1 MLRLA
6 ITYDT
11 AKNGGSAW
19 HSLRSCQ
26 FKKLGEVLGTR
37 RWLVPIQE
45 TRHKAWCFAVAHT
58 TAQTSARLA
67 CSFLYPFQRLRKRKL
82 NGYKKTECTLCMHSA
97 KFVVGVTGL
106 EPMASWPPVKRA
118 TKLRHTP
125 IEYIKFVPFL
135 SFIRCRT
142 LMFGSALA
150 LSVRSCVFESV
161 RQAMYSDTTQL
172 RLRSLLIANQTA
184 PYPDVVFVVSPPQN
198 LSDPDLARS
207 ALCRVVFFVA

>member
-45 TRHKAWCFAVAHT
+45 TRHKAWYFAVAHT

-67 CSFLYPFQRLRKRKL
+67 CSFLYPIQRLRKRKL
-82 NGYKKTECTLCMHSA
+82 NGYKKTECTLRMHSA
-97 KFVVGVTGL
+97 KFVVGVARL
-106 EPMASWPPVKRA
+106 VRREPC
-118 TKLRHTP
+118 LRKGSRRNSDC
-125 IEYIKFVPFL
+125 YFVNRVSV
-135 SFIRCRT
+135 SFGRT
-142 LMFGSALA
+142 TS
-150 LSVRSCVFESV
+150 
-161 RQAMYSDTTQL
+161 
-172 RLRSLLIANQTA
+172 
-184 PYPDVVFVVSPPQN
+184 
-198 LSDPDLARS
+198 
-207 ALCRVVFFVA
+207 